1 MRRMLEKKE
10 KYASLLEFV
19 KSNIDQEHIVMLKV
33 MKMYREMMVKDE
45 SIVLFEVF
53 NVVMAQEGYELAT
66 EQEYLEI
73 KQKVVDRR

>member
-1 MRRMLEKKE
+1 MLEKKE